1 MRRGIYLFC
10 LTPAEPP
17 PQVEGLG
24 VDGVHPLFSRTFGGI
39 AAVLSE
45 VDPEEFSGPGAKE
58 RLENLAW
65 IGPRALRHEEV
76 IVAAM
81 RVSVVLPVRFGAI
94 FSSPEALAVPLTKHG
109 DGISRF
115 FVETAGKS
123 EWLLKGYVNRQQAR
137 TGTLAVR
144 LEEEKNQL
152 AGLTPGKRYFLEQK
166 IKGTVDKEIASWL
179 RQMAEQVLRPIREAS
194 WPYCAGRLVG
204 TDVTGG
210 DEEQFFNGA
219 LLIPDGAVEILQRL
233 TGEWNT
239 RYGPCGLF
247 FGLTGPWPPY
257 HFAPVL
263 EIKQT
268 HA

>member
-24 VDGVHPLFSRTFGGI
+24 VDGVHSLYSQTFGRV
-39 AAVLSE
+39 AAILSE
-45 VDPEEFSGPGAKE
+45 VDPEEFSGPGARE

-81 RVSVVLPVRFGAI
+81 RASVVLPVRFGAI
-94 FSSPEALAVPLTKHG
+94 FSSLEALASPLKKHG
-109 DGISRF
+109 DSISRF

-137 TGTLAVR
+137 TGALAVR
-144 LEEEKNQL
+144 LEEEKDQL
-152 AGLTPGKRYFLEQK
+152 AGLTPGRRYFLEQK
-166 IKGTVDKEIASWL
+166 IKGTVDREMASWL
-179 RQMAEQVLRPIREAS
+179 RQTTEQVQRSIRKAA

-219 LLIPDGAVEILQRL
+219 LLIPDGAVETLRL
-233 TGEWNT
+233 MTIEWNALHGT
-239 RYGPCGLF
+239 RGLF

-263 EIKQT
+263 ETKD
-268 HA
+268 

>member
-17 PQVEGLG
+17 PQIEGLG
-24 VDGVHPLFSRTFGGI
+24 VDGVHPLYSRTFGGI
-39 AAVLSE
+39 TAILSE
-45 VDPEEFSGPGAKE
+45 VDPEEFSGPAARE

-76 IVAAM
+76 IMATM
-81 RVSVVLPVRFGAI
+81 RASVVLPVRFGAI
-94 FSSPEALAVPLTKHG
+94 FSSLEALALPLKKHG

-115 FVETAGKS
+115 FMETAGKS

-137 TGTLAVR
+137 TGALAAR
-144 LEEEKNQL
+144 LEEEKDKL
-152 AGLTPGKRYFLEQK
+152 TELTPGKRYFLEQK
-166 IKGTVDKEIASWL
+166 IKGTVDREMASWL
-179 RQMAEQVLRPIREAS
+179 RQTTEQVQRSIRDAT

-219 LLIPDGAVEILQRL
+219 LLIPDGAVEILQRM

-239 RYGPCGLF
+239 RYGPRGLF

-257 HFAPVL
+257 HFTPVL
-263 EIKQT
+263 GMKD
-268 HA
+268 